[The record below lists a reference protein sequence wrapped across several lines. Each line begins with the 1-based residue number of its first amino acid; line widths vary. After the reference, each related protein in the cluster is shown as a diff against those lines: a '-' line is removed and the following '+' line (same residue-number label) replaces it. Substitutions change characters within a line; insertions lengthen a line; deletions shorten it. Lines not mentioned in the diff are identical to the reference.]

1 MASKNVVTPLGLAR
15 IIFFSWYAHAGTR
28 KESSSSSGLA
38 CARGNHKKQ
47 GRKERQKSVVED

>member
-1 MASKNVVTPLGLAR
+1 MASKNVLPLGLAR